1 MQGFQPVCFRHQ
13 LGKLD
18 AKLMMTFLVSFPP
31 FSLSSFFDGFL
42 TCRYS
47 VSELCPHSRTIPV
60 CLLLS
65 RTIYLFQ
72 WRLQQ
77 RELPKLGSGKVSRNF
92 CKRESAHFSHS
103 PDFISATSFSHDN
116 NMHSFIDTSVAIETI
131 ATSAYLETLP
141 AQWLLGLYSYITINR
156 HT

>member
-77 RELPKLGSGKVSRNF
+77 RELPKLGSGKVFANGRVHIL
-92 CKRESAHFSHS
+92 A
-103 PDFISATSFSHDN
+103 ILLTSSQQPFSHDN